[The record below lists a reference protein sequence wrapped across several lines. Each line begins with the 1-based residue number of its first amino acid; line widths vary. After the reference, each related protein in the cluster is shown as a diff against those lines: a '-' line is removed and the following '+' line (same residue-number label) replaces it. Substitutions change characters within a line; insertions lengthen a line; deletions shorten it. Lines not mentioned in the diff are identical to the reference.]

1 MSNSPSVEQ
10 ISNVLV
16 NECDFFYHQNQDDV
30 LEKLL
35 LPLVVSGINLIMP
48 MAFRIIAS
56 LERYRSPRTTI
67 NVNLAR

>member
-1 MSNSPSVEQ
+1 MMYLLKMN
-10 ISNVLV
+10 NVI
-16 NECDFFYHQNQDDV
+16 FFTKDTDAV
-30 LEKLL
+30 VEKLV
-35 LPLVVSGINLIMP
+35 LPLVVSGINLVMP

>member
-1 MSNSPSVEQ
+1 MEQ

-16 NECDFFYHQNQDDV
+16 NVCACVCVCDFFFHQDQDDV

>member
-1 MSNSPSVEQ
+1 MEQ
-10 ISNVLV
+10 ISNMLV
-16 NECDFFYHQNQDDV
+16 NVCACVCDFFYHQDQDDV

>member
-1 MSNSPSVEQ
+1 MMY
-10 ISNVLV
+10 LFTK
-16 NECDFFYHQNQDDV
+16 DTDDV
-30 LEKLL
+30 VEKLM

-67 NVNLAR
+67 NVNLARY